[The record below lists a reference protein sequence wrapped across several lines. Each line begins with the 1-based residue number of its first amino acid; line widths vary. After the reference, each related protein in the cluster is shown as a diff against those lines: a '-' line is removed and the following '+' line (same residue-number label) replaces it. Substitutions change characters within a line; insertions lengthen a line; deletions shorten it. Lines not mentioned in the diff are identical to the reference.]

1 MQAME
6 LVLNNSEKHL
16 GELCSIL
23 ASYTRKTA
31 KLRDKVDMLVS
42 ALFDFSRS
50 EDPEFQVGLNN
61 LAEDLAMVQDYRH
74 AQVERLETRVVSPLK
89 AYGDI
94 FKHKRTELKK
104 FSADLNREQKEVQK
118 LEKLR
123 LRNPADRQRLAQAEV
138 DAQRA
143 STNAQ
148 QSIKHFEETMTHFQ
162 RQKLEDVKVWICSHI
177 AEQILLP
184 SLNPLCSFS
193 LQNIFREFLT
203 VEMLFH
209 AKALEVFSHTYQNME
224 AMNAEKDLELFTG
237 RIRMLDS
244 QMWPLERSISS
255 RSPPPTAHYS
265 SLPLGS
271 WRGRALDSPET
282 SDHSRRQQPS
292 QHHGSVSTPHI
303 NPKRHGGMEE
313 EELAQEEDEDEEE
326 EDEEEESGAEMEG
339 DENIRRSYASQYA
352 QSAKR

>member
-31 KLRDKVDMLVS
+31 KLRDKVDVLVS

-123 LRNPADRQRLAQAEV
+123 LRNPADRQRLVSFIQKPFFY
-138 DAQRA
+138 
-143 STNAQ
+143 
-148 QSIKHFEETMTHFQ
+148 IKHDSFHCISIRVKGTTSTTFTMSLSELKERHNSFHCISI
-162 RQKLEDVKVWICSHI
+162 RVKGTTSTPFT
-177 AEQILLP
+177 AFLSELREQHQLL
-184 SLNPLCSFS
+184 
-193 LQNIFREFLT
+193 
-203 VEMLFH
+203 
-209 AKALEVFSHTYQNME
+209 
-224 AMNAEKDLELFTG
+224 
-237 RIRMLDS
+237 
-244 QMWPLERSISS
+244 
-255 RSPPPTAHYS
+255 
-265 SLPLGS
+265 SLPFY
-271 WRGRALDSPET
+271 
-282 SDHSRRQQPS
+282 PS
-292 QHHGSVSTPHI
+292 
-303 NPKRHGGMEE
+303 
-313 EELAQEEDEDEEE
+313 
-326 EDEEEESGAEMEG
+326 
-339 DENIRRSYASQYA
+339 
-352 QSAKR
+352 

>member
-1 MQAME
+1 
-6 LVLNNSEKHL
+6 
-16 GELCSIL
+16 
-23 ASYTRKTA
+23 
-31 KLRDKVDMLVS
+31 ML
-42 ALFDFSRS
+42 L
-50 EDPEFQVGLNN
+50 L
-61 LAEDLAMVQDYRH
+61 
-74 AQVERLETRVVSPLK
+74 
-89 AYGDI
+89 
-94 FKHKRTELKK
+94 
-104 FSADLNREQKEVQK
+104 
-118 LEKLR
+118 
-123 LRNPADRQRLAQAEV
+123 QAEV

-162 RQKLEDVKVWICSHI
+162 RQKLEDVK
-177 AEQILLP
+177 
-184 SLNPLCSFS
+184 
-193 LQNIFREFLT
+193 NIFREFLT

-326 EDEEEESGAEMEG
+326 EDEEEESGAEMEE